1 MIGNVPRRT
10 KKKAI
15 ARYVRVDIQ
24 VCWVGA
30 IPKSRV
36 VLFSLISAIYA
47 RMATQ
52 ESKENVSSIPPPRN
66 RKNKQH
72 LTPLRHSQDM
82 ILPLIPTVSDTRA
95 MNV

>member
-36 VLFSLISAIYA
+36 VLFSLINAIYA

-52 ESKENVSSIPPPRN
+52 ESKENV
-66 RKNKQH
+66 
-72 LTPLRHSQDM
+72 
-82 ILPLIPTVSDTRA
+82 
-95 MNV
+95 

>member
-15 ARYVRVDIQ
+15 ARYVRVGIQ

-36 VLFSLISAIYA
+36 VLFSLINAIYA

-52 ESKENVSSIPPPRN
+52 ESKENV
-66 RKNKQH
+66 
-72 LTPLRHSQDM
+72 
-82 ILPLIPTVSDTRA
+82 
-95 MNV
+95 